1 MTFRGAVLIVLA
13 VLSGCGSRS
22 SEDPFNGQ
30 RSAPSQI
37 RINVD
42 NQNFN
47 DVRLFSLT
55 TRGRML
61 LGQVGGN
68 AQRTFQVDWRGLDEI
83 RVRMEFLAGADYET
97 NRVDVSPGEQI
108 YLMIP
113 SEPRN
118 AYLRRR

>member
-1 MTFRGAVLIVLA
+1 MQRSFTTTGRLTFRGAVLIVLA

-108 YLMIP
+108 YL
-113 SEPRN
+113 
-118 AYLRRR
+118 RRR

>member
-1 MTFRGAVLIVLA
+1 
-13 VLSGCGSRS
+13 
-22 SEDPFNGQ
+22 
-30 RSAPSQI
+30 
-37 RINVD
+37 
-42 NQNFN
+42 
-47 DVRLFSLT
+47 
-55 TRGRML
+55 ML

>member
-47 DVRLFSLT
+47 HVRLFSLT